1 MSQTNPIFTDE
12 KNNPHASAAGG
23 AAGQS
28 DLASLALEQ
37 TQRTVAESGSAEPK
51 RGRGQRGPDKAPRA
65 RPGLRVVDLGK
76 APGASPLAENAS
88 MRPEDFLPSVQPS
101 FDPAA
106 AQEIVQGVIGMLND
120 GAAAWIETVT
130 LKELED
136 KELASANGE
145 KARMKPFVRSAVEK
159 AAIKMLEEAA
169 VDLRHGTKIIG
180 ATALLLWAGG
190 NFVTVKR
197 TRKAGA
203 EKRAKSN
210 P

>member
-130 LKELED
+130 LKDGVIHPDRIRERIRAEGPTAPRFERQHLDED
-136 KELASANGE
+136 GHVS
-145 KARMKPFVRSAVEK
+145 
-159 AAIKMLEEAA
+159 I
-169 VDLRHGTKIIG
+169 
-180 ATALLLWAGG
+180 
-190 NFVTVKR
+190 
-197 TRKAGA
+197 
-203 EKRAKSN
+203 
-210 P
+210 